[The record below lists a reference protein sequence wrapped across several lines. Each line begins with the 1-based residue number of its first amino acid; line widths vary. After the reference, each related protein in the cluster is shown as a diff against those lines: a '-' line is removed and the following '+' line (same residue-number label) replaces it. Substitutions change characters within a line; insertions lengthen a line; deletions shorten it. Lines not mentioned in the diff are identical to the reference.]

1 MRTRLQI
8 LVHRP
13 FMQGFLGVLAA
24 AALLVAVWQAYGWA
38 RWHVYGRNNQRIDAM
53 QDKVDRMWNYLT
65 AQEAVKHTTG
75 GQ

>member
-1 MRTRLQI
+1 M
-8 LVHRP
+8 V
-13 FMQGFLGVLAA
+13 QGFLG
-24 AALLVAVWQAYGWA
+24 ALLCAVVILTAWQTYGWA

-65 AQEAVKHTTG
+65 AQEAVKHTAG